1 MLLRRADLS
10 DVGAVLRQVY
20 WLLLPPALLMLLV
33 SVFLKGERWSV
44 AIAAGSGERPRQRIF
59 AATMIGRAANVVL
72 PARLGDVLRAMVLR
86 KHNRVS
92 ATRALFASWSA
103 QSFDLLAVA
112 LLLLAGAA
120 SGKGIASE
128 KLLAFVIAIVLA
140 AVAAIGALA
149 RRPHL
154 MARCARWLP
163 GGPDG
168 KIPLLVRTAAGGL
181 RFLGEPAVL
190 VRVASYT
197 AAVRIAEVAA
207 MWLALKAFNIEAGIA
222 APGLLVAAI
231 GLSFALPQTPGNIG
245 TYQAV
250 AIMVLGFFSVTY
262 DRAFAFGVG
271 YQGFALIATVGFGLV
286 FLQRE
291 GLSWSYLKMHAGG
304 VKGYGEPL

>member
-168 KIPLLVRTAAGGL
+168 KIPLLVRPAAGGL

-207 MWLALKAFNIEAGIA
+207 MWRPSRRSTSRPASRHLAFLWR
-222 APGLLVAAI
+222 
-231 GLSFALPQTPGNIG
+231 LSGCRSRCRKRPETSERTRRWPSWFSGSSASPTTVRSRLELATRAL
-245 TYQAV
+245 
-250 AIMVLGFFSVTY
+250 
-262 DRAFAFGVG
+262 R
-271 YQGFALIATVGFGLV
+271 
-286 FLQRE
+286 
-291 GLSWSYLKMHAGG
+291 
-304 VKGYGEPL
+304 